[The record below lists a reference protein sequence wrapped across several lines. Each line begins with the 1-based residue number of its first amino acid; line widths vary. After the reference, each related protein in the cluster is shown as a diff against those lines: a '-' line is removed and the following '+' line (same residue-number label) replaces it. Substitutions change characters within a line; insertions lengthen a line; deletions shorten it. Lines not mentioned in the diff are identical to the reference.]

1 MPKSRREFM
10 CTALATGSL
19 AAMQGARADTVIT
32 APSATTE
39 DISEMNISRNSDSYD
54 IVVIGSGTAG
64 TIAAIQAGRL
74 GMRTLLVEK
83 NGMPGGTTVVAAVN
97 FPGLFHAWGHQVIS
111 GIGWELV
118 TSTVETCGETLPD
131 FTSVPDRHWQQ
142 QVRVNRA
149 IYAAVACEALYW
161 AGVEVLFHTM
171 PADVKETDNGFQ
183 VTLCTKSGLQQI
195 HAKSIVDASGDANV
209 VSMAGYPVNDLETK
223 QPGTLILTLD
233 GYNFDTLNK
242 PQLQLAFQQALDDGE
257 LLLNDQTFVRNNI
270 VHFLGQRGDNCTHIT
285 NIDGRTSAGR
295 SVAEMHTRMSM
306 LRVFRFLRRQ
316 PGLENFEIT
325 FMAPECGIRETVTIQ
340 GEATVTHQDYVE
352 GHLWDDAICYS
363 FYPIDLHYAAG
374 GGIDTRPLNRG
385 TFPSVPRGALVPKG
399 SKRMLVAGRTLSS
412 DREANSAL
420 RVQAS
425 CMAYGQA
432 AAVLAAQ
439 AVMNDCGIMETEL
452 DKVHALLREH
462 KAIVPDADGPPKV

>member
-1 MPKSRREFM
+1 MPNSRREFM
-10 CTALATGSL
+10 RTALATGSIVAIHGAHAN
-19 AAMQGARADTVIT
+19 AASNANPSTSEDHVEVKIT
-32 APSATTE
+32 RHNDP
-39 DISEMNISRNSDSYD
+39 YD

-83 NGMPGGTTVVAAVN
+83 NGMPGGTTIVAAVN
-97 FPGLFHAWGHQVIS
+97 FPGLFHAWGHQVIA

-118 TSTVETCGETLPD
+118 TNTVEACGETLPD
-131 FTSVPDRHWQQ
+131 FTSAPERHWQQ

-149 IYAAVACEALYW
+149 IYASVACEALHW
-161 AGVEVLFHTM
+161 AGVEVLFHSM
-171 PADVKETDNGFQ
+171 PAAVKESDNGFE

-195 HAKSIVDASGDANV
+195 HARSIIDASGDANA
-209 VSMAGYPVNDLETK
+209 VSMAGYPVNELETK

-233 GYNFDTLNK
+233 GYDFDALNK
-242 PQLQLAFQQALDDGE
+242 PQLQLAFQQALEDGE
-257 LLLNDQTFVRNNI
+257 LLQVDQTFVRNNV

-295 SVAEMHTRMSM
+295 SVAEMHTRMSL

-340 GEATVTHQDYVE
+340 GEATITHQDYVE
-352 GHLWDDAICYS
+352 GRLWDDAICYS

-374 GGIDTRPLNRG
+374 GGIDTRPLTPG

-399 SKRMLVAGRTLSS
+399 SKRLLVAGRALSS

-432 AAVLAAQ
+432 AAVLAEQ
-439 AVMNDCGIMETEL
+439 AVMNDCSVMDTEL
-452 DKVHALLREH
+452 DKVHTVLREH
-462 KAIVPDADGPPKV
+462 NAIVPDMDGPPMA